1 MGTTM
6 EFNGEG
12 TRSGLGIQ
20 PKDGDKSRDEQN
32 SGNEAQDQPKPGL
45 GINPKKDQA
54 KPGLGINPK

>member
-20 PKDGDKSRDEQN
+20 PKDGDKSRDDQN
-32 SGNEAQDQPKPGL
+32 SGSDALDKAKPGL
-45 GINPKKDQA
+45 GINPKRDQA